1 MALVSAATGADDLG
15 ADHAVAGVADG
26 AEVIF
31 RKRSREARPA
41 RAALELRA
49 APEQRQTA
57 QAAGI
62 HPRSLLF
69 EEDAAERGFGSV
81 LEQHVALLFAEFGN
95 QLPKLIVAG
104 RGQVELNCGHIVHF
118 KSLRV
123 SPAYVRLIS
132 VARSLHQ
139 HDEQPSL

>member
-1 MALVSAATGADDLG
+1 MCRRPLRAGGLSPRPRLSFRLAAGELVGEQLALWRELQRHRVDAIALAARRRPVGEDVALVSAAAGADDLG

-49 APEQRQTA
+49 APEQRQPA

-69 EEDAAERGFGSV
+69 EEDAAERSFGSV
-81 LEQHVALLFAEFGN
+81 LEQH
-95 QLPKLIVAG
+95 
-104 RGQVELNCGHIVHF
+104 
-118 KSLRV
+118 
-123 SPAYVRLIS
+123 
-132 VARSLHQ
+132 
-139 HDEQPSL
+139 